1 MEEELDDLL
10 SQMNSST
17 DTPTASVSE
26 RLQSVPNRPK
36 LKKIKRPKIRQMP
49 ITTDINNDVDD
60 TNITTSVIS
69 NKAEVVSVYEGD
81 RLEEPS
87 NTKNTSIITASEA
100 QDIVSADNKYEFD
113 SLPPDLDYLEGDA
126 GDGIYIDS
134 ANYMKK
140 KYPSCTNFEVILY
153 GSLAL
158 TGKGHLTDK
167 ILLDTLGKNTKV
179 SFNYLE
185 EKEHPN
191 TLIIKA
197 NVNGEIFEH
206 EFISVGGGNI
216 LLKGETLKK
225 EDVYPFKNF
234 DDIKYYAL
242 KNNMSLVDIVLKHE
256 KDIYPYLEE
265 VYKAMYC
272 AIKRGLTKE
281 GLLPGGLNVER
292 RASTLYG
299 SIIAKDLNEDKRLKI
314 VSSFAY
320 AVSEENASGGIIVT
334 APTCG
339 ACGILPAVLFYIKKK
354 KRLPKKKIIEAL
366 CVAGIFGN
374 VVRENA
380 AISGAFAGCQSEVG
394 TACAMASA
402 AASYLLNGTID
413 EMECAAEMALEHNL
427 GLTCDPI
434 AGLVQIPCI
443 ERNAG
448 AAVRALDN
456 ATLAPYLSKS
466 RKISFD
472 MIVKTMYETG
482 RDLKS
487 EYKETST
494 GGLAK
499 FYTKQ
504 GC

>member
-1 MEEELDDLL
+1 METIKTLYKIGAGP
-10 SQMNSST
+10 SSSHT
-17 DTPTASVSE
+17 MGPMYA
-26 RLQSVPNRPK
+26 
-36 LKKIKRPKIRQMP
+36 
-49 ITTDINNDVDD
+49 
-60 TNITTSVIS
+60 
-69 NKAEVVSVYEGD
+69 AEYM
-81 RLEEPS
+81 
-87 NTKNTSIITASEA
+87 K
-100 QDIVSADNKYEFD
+100 NKYPNCK
-113 SLPPDLDYLEGDA
+113 S
-126 GDGIYIDS
+126 
-134 ANYMKK
+134 
-140 KYPSCTNFEVILY
+140 FEVILY

-167 ILLDTLGKNTKV
+167 ILLDTLGKNTTIIFDYKT
-179 SFNYLE
+179 L
-185 EKEHPN
+185 KDHPN

-197 NVNGEIFEH
+197 LEEEVHEH
-206 EFISVGGGNI
+206 EFVSVGGGNI
-216 LLKGETLKK
+216 LLKGETLVK

-234 DDIKYYAL
+234 DDIKYYAF
-242 KNNMSLVDIVLKHE
+242 KNNKSLVDIVLEYE
-256 KDIYPYLEE
+256 KDIYTYLEK
-265 VYKAMYC
+265 VYNTMFTAV
-272 AIKRGLTKE
+272 KRGLTKD
-281 GLLPGGLNVER
+281 GILPGGLNVER
-292 RASTLYG
+292 RASILIK
-299 SIIAKDLNEDKRLKI
+299 SVNNKDLNEDRRLKT
-314 VSSFAY
+314 VSSYAY

-339 ACGILPAVLFYIKKK
+339 ACGILPAVLFYIKQK
-354 KRLPKKKIIEAL
+354 KRLSKKKIIEAL
-366 CVAGIFGN
+366 SVAGIFGN

-402 AASYLLNGTID
+402 AASFLVGGTID

-427 GLTCDPI
+427 GLTCDPV

-466 RKISFD
+466 RKVSFD

-482 RDLKS
+482 LDLKA
-487 EYKETST
+487 EYKETSI

-499 FYTKQ
+499 HYTKR